1 MQGKLHQLSTFYN
14 FCALLGEERDWSP
27 IDPLSVKSAAVATIY
42 IYIYIFF
49 QFPFAPVSLQ
59 PQWSVPRKVYKIDW
73 EATEWKP
80 WNPLFAFKI
89 EFSLLL
95 LDIPSLC
102 RILTLMRKVGIS
114 GSTISQQILLLVV
127 STFGAGM
134 LLLLFFWWLL
144 HARKTWSCSQ
154 VDCLLITQ
162 CNAPVVGW
170 V

>member
-1 MQGKLHQLSTFYN
+1 MQGKLHRLSTFYN

-42 IYIYIFF
+42 IYSSSFHLLLSACTHSDQF
-49 QFPFAPVSLQ
+49 QEKSTK
-59 PQWSVPRKVYKIDW
+59 S
-73 EATEWKP
+73 
-80 WNPLFAFKI
+80 I
-89 EFSLLL
+89 EKLLNESPGTHCLHLKLNFLLLL

-154 VDCLLITQ
+154 VDCLLITTE